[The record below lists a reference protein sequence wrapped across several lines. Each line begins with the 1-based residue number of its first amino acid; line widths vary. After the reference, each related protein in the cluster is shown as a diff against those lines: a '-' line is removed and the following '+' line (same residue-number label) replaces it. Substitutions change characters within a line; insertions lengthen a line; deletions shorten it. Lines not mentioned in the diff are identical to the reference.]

1 MRILHTADWHLGRV
15 FHGLSL
21 LEDQAVLLK
30 QVRQIAREEKADV
43 LVMAGDVYDRGLPP
57 TDAVELLDETL
68 SAFAL
73 DLQIPVLLIA
83 GNHDNAKRLE
93 YGKALFAGRNIHFF
107 GSVGATAPDPV
118 VVPDLLGGD
127 VYFCPLPF
135 CDPLTASQA
144 SGASIKDFEA
154 VLRWQRDRILTKVPA
169 ARARSPWPT
178 PSSRGRGNPP
188 TANGPWPSG
197 ARRMWVSPC
206 SSPSSTR
213 PWAICTPSSTWGP
226 RQPTAAPS

>member
-93 YGKALFAGRNIHFF
+93 YGKALSPGGISTF
-107 GSVGATAPDPV
+107 SDPSAPP
-118 VVPDLLGGD
+118 
-127 VYFCPLPF
+127 
-135 CDPLTASQA
+135 
-144 SGASIKDFEA
+144 
-154 VLRWQRDRILTKVPA
+154 RRI
-169 ARARSPWPT
+169 
-178 PSSRGRGNPP
+178 PSSCLICSAAMY
-188 TANGPWPSG
+188 TF
-197 ARRMWVSPC
+197 VPC
-206 SSPSSTR
+206 PF
-213 PWAICTPSSTWGP
+213 AIL
-226 RQPTAAPS
+226 